1 MNRKPAVAGTFYPG
15 SPGRL
20 QAFLEDAVRPV
31 AERTA
36 AVGVVSPHAGYVYSG
51 RVAGAVFGRVTV
63 PGTVLLLGPNHTGMG
78 TPASIMSSGAWITPL
93 GNVPVATDLAEAL
106 KSASPILEE
115 DSLAHAHE
123 HSLEVQ
129 VPFLLHR
136 NPAVGIVPVAFM
148 LRGFPEVEE
157 VGLSIA
163 EVLKSWPEPVLI
175 VASSDMTHY
184 ESADRAKEKD
194 TKAIERVLELDAE
207 GLLDTTKRFGITMCG
222 AIPTAVLLVAA
233 RALGATRGEL
243 VTYATSG
250 DVSGDYGSVVGYA
263 GMVIA

>member
-15 SPGRL
+15 SAGRL
-20 QAFLEDAVRPV
+20 QAFLEDAVKPASEPLV
-31 AERTA
+31 

-51 RVAGAVFGRVTV
+51 RVAGAVFGRVAV
-63 PGTVLLLGPNHTGMG
+63 PDTVLLLGPNHTGMG
-78 TPASIMSSGAWITPL
+78 TPASIMSQGAWVTPL
-93 GNVPVATDLAEAL
+93 GNVPIAADLASAL
-106 KSASPILEE
+106 KAASPILEE
-115 DSLAHAHE
+115 DALAHAHE

-136 NPAVGIVPVAFM
+136 NPAVRIVPVAFM
-148 LRGFPEVEE
+148 LRTFAEVEE

-163 EVLKSWPEPVLI
+163 EVLKTRPDPVLM

-184 ESADRAKEKD
+184 ESAERAKDKD
-194 TKAIERVLELDAE
+194 AKAIERVLELDAQ

-233 RALGATRGEL
+233 RALGATRGDL

-263 GMVIA
+263 GIVIA

>member
-15 SPGRL
+15 SEGRL

-31 AERTA
+31 PEPMA

-51 RVAGAVFGRVTV
+51 KVAGAVFGRVAV
-63 PGTVLLLGPNHTGMG
+63 PNQALLLGPNHTGMG
-78 TPASIMSSGAWITPL
+78 TPASIMSRGAWITPV
-93 GNVPVATDLAEAL
+93 GSAPIAADLADAL
-106 KSASPILEE
+106 KAAGPILEE
-115 DSLAHAHE
+115 DALAHAHE

-136 NPAVGIVPVAFM
+136 NPAVAIVPVAFM
-148 LRGFPEVEE
+148 LGGFPEVEE
-157 VGLSIA
+157 VGLAIA
-163 EVLKSWPEPVLI
+163 EVLKTWPAPVLM

-184 ESADRAKEKD
+184 ESAERAKEKD
-194 TKAIERVLELDAE
+194 AKAIERVLELDAE

>member
-15 SPGRL
+15 NIKRL
-20 QAFLEDAVRPV
+20 EAFLGDAVHPA
-31 AERTA
+31 AEPLV

-63 PGTVLLLGPNHTGMG
+63 PNTVLLLGPNHTGMG
-78 TPASIMSSGAWITPL
+78 TPASI
-93 GNVPVATDLAEAL
+93 
-106 KSASPILEE
+106 
-115 DSLAHAHE
+115 AHE

-136 NPAVGIVPVAFM
+136 NPAVRIVPVAFM
-148 LRGFPEVEE
+148 LRTFAEVEE

-163 EVLKSWPEPVLI
+163 EVIKTWPDPVLM

-184 ESADRAKEKD
+184 ESADHAKDKD
-194 TKAIERVLELDAE
+194 AKAIARVLELDAQ